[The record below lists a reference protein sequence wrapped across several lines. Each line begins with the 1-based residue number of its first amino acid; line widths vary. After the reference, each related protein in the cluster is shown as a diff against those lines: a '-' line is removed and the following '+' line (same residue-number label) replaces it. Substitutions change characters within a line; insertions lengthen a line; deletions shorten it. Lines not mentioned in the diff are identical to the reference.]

1 MQTLKKQINLVKN
14 IFMIMEFEKIF
25 PPHSVYICGLGGG
38 CVRAL
43 GGCNNSRKETLFC
56 HSKIHSLRIVVLV
69 EHKL

>member
-38 CVRAL
+38 AFVHWVGVIIL
-43 GGCNNSRKETLFC
+43 VKKLFFAIQ
-56 HSKIHSLRIVVLV
+56 KYTA
-69 EHKL
+69 